1 MIVIFSTCILNQP
14 REKNT
19 SENIHFFCGFF
30 FCCEILLYAL
40 TFPIA
45 THTFSDDHVIMSME
59 VYKASKIFRINYNVN
74 KV

>member
-1 MIVIFSTCILNQP
+1 MYIKP
-14 REKNT
+14 T
-19 SENIHFFCGFF
+19 SRKEHLGKYSFFLCFF